1 MLVDMNDHTAERA
14 SSAGRNYVLLAAPF
28 VVLLVVY
35 LPALIDLVE
44 NWWHDDNY
52 SHGFLVP
59 LVSAGLVWSKRE
71 QLARIPH
78 RIDRLGLL
86 VVLAGAVLFVLANG
100 MAEYF
105 TLRFS
110 FVLTLFG
117 MTWYLFGRQFV
128 RTIWFAFFFLLFMI
142 PIPYVIYYA
151 IAFPMQTLAT
161 KITVWGLNVI
171 GMAAVR
177 QGNIIHITGHSLEVA
192 EACSGIRSLVSLV
205 ALGALYAYVTQ
216 KRFIGQVIVFVST
229 VPVAIVGNVVRVFV
243 TSVLVATGTEAVTQ
257 EPLHSIMGLLV
268 FVVAFILL
276 SIISIIVRKVFK

>member
-1 MLVDMNDHTAERA
+1 MLVDMSEHTAERTA
-14 SSAGRNYVLLAAPF
+14 ETGRNYVLLAAPF
-28 VVLLVVY
+28 VLLLLIY
-35 LPALIDLVE
+35 IPALVDLVE

-71 QLARIPH
+71 QLAEIPH
-78 RIDRLGLL
+78 RIDPLGLAP
-86 VVLAGAVLFVLANG
+86 VLAGAVLFVLANG

-117 MTWYLFGRQFV
+117 LTWYLFGRQFV
-128 RTIWFAFFFLLFMI
+128 RTIWFAFFFLIFMI

-161 KITVWGLNVI
+161 KITVWALNVI

-216 KRFIGQVIVFVST
+216 KRFLAQVIVFVST
-229 VPVAIVGNVVRVFV
+229 VPVAIIGNVVRVFV
-243 TSVLVATGTEAVTQ
+243 TSVLVATGTEAVTD